1 MSEINKKDE
10 GINGAIGEFPK
21 EVHRLCGVN
30 PNLCIQCMGC
40 TGVCP
45 FAYAMDYPPHKILR
59 LIQLGCRDQVL
70 NASSIW
76 ICVSC
81 HSCSNQC
88 PQALDIVSLMDSLR
102 ETALDERRRI
112 PEQDILLF
120 HRAVLESIEHHGRTH
135 KLEIVLRYKASTW
148 KWLEDLDVG
157 LKMLARRKL
166 DLTPSKVSE
175 GQEIKDIFARTWEP

>member
-1 MSEINKKDE
+1 MIKDKLTPKDVFSKEIHGLC
-10 GINGAIGEFPK
+10 GINPS
-21 EVHRLCGVN
+21 
-30 PNLCIQCMGC
+30 LCIQCMGC

-45 FAYAMDYPPHKILR
+45 FSHAMDYPPHRLLR
-59 LIQLGCRDQVL
+59 MIQCGCRDEVL
-70 NASSIW
+70 NSNTIW

-88 PQALDIVSLMDSLR
+88 PQALDIVSIMDVLR
-102 ETALDERRRI
+102 EIALDEGRYI
-112 PEQDILLF
+112 PEPE
-120 HRAVLESIEHHGRTH
+120 VLEFHKAVFHSIIHHGRTH

-166 DLTPSKVSE
+166 DFTPSRISSDKELKS
-175 GQEIKDIFARTWEP
+175 IFSRVWET